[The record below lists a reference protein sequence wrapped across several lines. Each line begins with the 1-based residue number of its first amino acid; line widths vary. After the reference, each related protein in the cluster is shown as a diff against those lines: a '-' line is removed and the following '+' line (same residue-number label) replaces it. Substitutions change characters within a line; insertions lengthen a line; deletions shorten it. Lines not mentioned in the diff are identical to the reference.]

1 MVVVGIDE
9 EKTNDA
15 SGELVNSILFNPI
28 VIVEI
33 DDDAVGENKF
43 VVGFVLR
50 VVLLLVC
57 WKVDVT
63 VGVGFIEVV
72 IVSMDTSHLFP
83 VNKAWQ
89 VHNPS

>member
-1 MVVVGIDE
+1 MTVVDIDE
-9 EKTNDA
+9 EKTSEA
-15 SGELVNSILFNPI
+15 SGELVNSIQFNPI

-57 WKVDVT
+57 
-63 VGVGFIEVV
+63 
-72 IVSMDTSHLFP
+72 
-83 VNKAWQ
+83 
-89 VHNPS
+89 